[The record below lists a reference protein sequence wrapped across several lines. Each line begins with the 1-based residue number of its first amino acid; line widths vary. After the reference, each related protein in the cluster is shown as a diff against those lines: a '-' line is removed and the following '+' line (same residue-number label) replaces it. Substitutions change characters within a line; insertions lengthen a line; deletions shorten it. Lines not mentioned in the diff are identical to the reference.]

1 MTNKMKISE
10 KQALNKDI
18 KNINN
23 AIQNIKDLSA
33 KYDSVKYNSN
43 MNILLNS
50 LEQSKSILEDI
61 FNENK

>member
-1 MTNKMKISE
+1 MKISE